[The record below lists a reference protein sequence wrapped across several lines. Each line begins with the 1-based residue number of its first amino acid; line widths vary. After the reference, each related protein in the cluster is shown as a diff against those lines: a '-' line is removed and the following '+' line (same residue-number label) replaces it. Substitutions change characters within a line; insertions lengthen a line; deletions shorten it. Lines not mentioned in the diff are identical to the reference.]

1 MDGARATCGYA
12 TTEFRSCNTNVFA
25 QHPEQRGAG
34 RDVNILRFAIEGESH
49 HAEPPLPGFIW
60 YLDAPG
66 SRLILT

>member
-1 MDGARATCGYA
+1 
-12 TTEFRSCNTNVFA
+12 VFA